1 MRAEQRLKELGL
13 TLGPKN
19 TPAGNYVEYVQVENL
34 LYLAGHGARPYLQ
47 ELGGFK
53 LGPDGMSRVGRDLT
67 LEEAYKFARYTGLNL
82 IATMKEALGDL
93 DRVKRVV
100 KVLGMVNTAENFAEN
115 PAVINGCTDL
125 FVEVWGDAGRPS
137 RSAVGMYTLPNG
149 TPVEIEAIV
158 EVE

>member
-1 MRAEQRLKELGL
+1 MRAEAKLKELGL
-13 TLGPKN
+13 TLGPRN
-19 TPAGNYVEYVQVENL
+19 TPAGNYVEYVQVGNM
-34 LYLAGHGARPYLQ
+34 LYLAGHGARPYLD
-47 ELGGFK
+47 ELGGMK
-53 LGPDGMSRVGRDLT
+53 LGPDGMSKVGRDYT
-67 LEEAYKFARYTGLNL
+67 VEEAYKFARYTGLNL

-100 KVLGMVNTAENFAEN
+100 SVFGMVNSTDNFGEH

-137 RSAVGMYTLPNG
+137 RSAVGMYTLR
-149 TPVEIEAIV
+149 TPIEIEAIV